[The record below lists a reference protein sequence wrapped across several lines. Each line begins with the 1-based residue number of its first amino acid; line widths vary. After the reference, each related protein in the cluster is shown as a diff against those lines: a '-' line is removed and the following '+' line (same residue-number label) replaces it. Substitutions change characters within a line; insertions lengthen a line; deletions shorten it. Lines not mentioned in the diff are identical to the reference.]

1 VRAAWALTALAL
13 AVVGCAEPTDLV
25 QCSGVVDVGCD
36 GGVAGA
42 YVDDASGAWVSS
54 PWAGPHLAYPKF
66 TTLRLCHGLGRTP
79 TSLELYAA
87 FSESG
92 NLAQQIGSA
101 ATVIPSCDG
110 TAGVNERSIL
120 IRNGGGQD
128 FFARIVLR
136 P

>member
-1 VRAAWALTALAL
+1 MRSFRVLAALGL
-13 AVVGCAEPTDLV
+13 VGVGCAEPTDLA
-25 QCSGVVDVGCD
+25 QCTGVVDLGCD
-36 GGVAGA
+36 GGLPGS

-54 PWAGPHLAYPKF
+54 RWEGPHLAYPKF

-79 TSLELYAA
+79 TSLDLYAA
-87 FSESG
+87 FSETG

-110 TAGVNERSIL
+110 TPGVSDRSIL